1 MRGAPQVLF
10 GPRRRVAL
18 IRSGW
23 PGALAA
29 ALCVALTAACSATV
43 PLETVPPE
51 AAPPEAAPPEAA
63 EPNAASVAG
72 LSVAGSSAAESKA
85 VASKEAEL
93 KEIERSCPD
102 LRDWTYDGKHSVW
115 WETFRRTTESL
126 RDEIARRADALKA
139 KLAMS
144 EQNFERLQS
153 MQLTTGAE
161 NDPTKKDP
169 SKSTA
174 LRAAQA
180 EIDHYR
186 KKIDGIEAEI
196 LKQSRKEKKKSR

>member
-51 AAPPEAAPPEAA
+51 AAPPEAA

-102 LRDWTYDGKHSVW
+102 L
-115 WETFRRTTESL
+115 
-126 RDEIARRADALKA
+126 
-139 KLAMS
+139 
-144 EQNFERLQS
+144 
-153 MQLTTGAE
+153 
-161 NDPTKKDP
+161 
-169 SKSTA
+169 
-174 LRAAQA
+174 
-180 EIDHYR
+180 
-186 KKIDGIEAEI
+186 
-196 LKQSRKEKKKSR
+196 